1 MITTLTPLLVDN
13 VATGATY
20 QLPSSL
26 GGIPTGG
33 FALGGTV
40 IGGVFHYLTSRRV
53 VRAVVFG
60 LATTALT
67 MCVLAISGHSV
78 SPPMLPPT
86 YGGFHHHF
94 TEGN

>member
-13 VATGATY
+13 VATGTANY
-20 QLPSSL
+20 LPSTI

-40 IGGVFHYLTSRRV
+40 IGGVFHYLTSKRA

-60 LATTALT
+60 LAATALALLSIA
-67 MCVLAISGHSV
+67 VLGNHPF
-78 SPPMLPPT
+78 PPGPPAAVV
-86 YGGFHHHF
+86 HL
-94 TEGN
+94 N